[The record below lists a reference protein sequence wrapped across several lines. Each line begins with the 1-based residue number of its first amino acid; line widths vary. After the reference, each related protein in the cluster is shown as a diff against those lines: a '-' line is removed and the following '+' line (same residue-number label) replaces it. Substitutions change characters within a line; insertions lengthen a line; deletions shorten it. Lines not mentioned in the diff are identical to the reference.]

1 MSWIKALERLLFRVA
16 LAHNED
22 KANEWME
29 QNEKLISAL
38 FIEEDEDKE
47 LDSFQKHLDELFTQI
62 DKKSKG
68 KFYKRF
74 DWYIERDENN
84 KLVLHVFEI

>member
-1 MSWIKALERLLFRVA
+1 
-16 LAHNED
+16 
-22 KANEWME
+22 ME

-38 FIEEDEDKE
+38 FVDEEEDKE
-47 LDSFQKHLDELFTQI
+47 LDSFQKQLDELFTQI

-74 DWYIERDENN
+74 D
-84 KLVLHVFEI
+84 